1 MSVMPV
7 SFIKSVRLSDALCL
21 CQSYEASSAVSVS
34 VDVRLVPRLQL
45 WAALVLVHVAVSVLP
60 VLLNENV

>member
-7 SFIKSVRLSDALCL
+7 SFMKSVRLSDALCL
-21 CQSYEASSAVSVS
+21 CESKDASLAVSVS
-34 VDVRLVPRLQL
+34 VDLRSVRPHL
-45 WAALVLVHVAVSVLP
+45 WAALVLVHVAVSVLS